1 METVG
6 LLWLKL
12 SFKFLKKAIE
22 GLPPWWTTDK
32 RQRGM
37 QTNLGLKNFFFF
49 HFFSLS
55 GGSSLSR
62 LFIGFR
68 AKKSRIGTRGAQK
81 RNQLCLSRVVQKW
94 LNKKR
99 RAESAQ
105 ARPRSWPQILHP
117 DLGVFCVGIFP
128 LCLGTASLFCIYR
141 YEPNMKKGISAFNNL
156 FTTPVYDILS
166 QHCL

>member
-1 METVG
+1 MAKAVIQISQKSYRG
-6 LLWLKL
+6 LASLMNYRQKTKGNANKPGTKKL
-12 SFKFLKKAIE
+12 
-22 GLPPWWTTDK
+22 
-32 RQRGM
+32 
-37 QTNLGLKNFFFF
+37 FFF

-117 DLGVFCVGIFP
+117 DLGVFCVSIFP